1 MKTFLEF
8 HNVIDQETKEDLE
21 MLLHVLRK
29 DGLRVED
36 FLESGDMPYIF
47 CYNPLED
54 TSFQGVRIYKH
65 GTILAFK
72 VAKFPDSQPYGA
84 AYNIDL
90 QGMYDALIEDKKEKK
105 EALKEL
111 CKKVCEE
118 MRKFFRKS
126 KIAEDKI
133 VKSQIRDPDALDGAG
148 QIVIRNTGTDYSN
161 NVYSNNK
168 N

>member
-1 MKTFLEF
+1 MKTYLEF
-8 HNVIDQETKEDLE
+8 YNILKQEKQEDLE
-21 MLLHVLRK
+21 TLMFVLRK

-36 FLESGDMPYIF
+36 FSELDENPYIY

-65 GTILAFK
+65 GDILAFK

-84 AYNIDL
+84 AYSIDL
-90 QGMYDALIEDKKEKK
+90 QGMYDALIEEKKEKK
-105 EALKEL
+105 DALKEL
-111 CKKVCEE
+111 CKKVSAE

-126 KIAEDKI
+126 KVAEDKI
-133 VKSQIRDPDALDGAG
+133 VKSQVRDPDALDGAG
-148 QIVIRNTGTDYSN
+148 QITIRNTGTDYSN
-161 NVYSNNK
+161 QVYNNNK